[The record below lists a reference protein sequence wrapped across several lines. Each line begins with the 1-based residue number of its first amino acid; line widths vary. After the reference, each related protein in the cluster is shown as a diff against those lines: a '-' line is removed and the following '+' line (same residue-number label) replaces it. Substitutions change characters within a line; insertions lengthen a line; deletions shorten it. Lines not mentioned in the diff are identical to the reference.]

1 MDPTRITI
9 EEIDELQRK
18 GETPVFVDARASG
31 AWRNAATQ
39 VPGSIR
45 VPPDEVDK
53 HLGEIPRDRLIVT
66 YCT

>member
-1 MDPTRITI
+1 MEPARITLEEI
-9 EEIDELQRK
+9 EELQKK
-18 GETPVFVDARASG
+18 GEEIVFVDARASG

-39 VPGSIR
+39 IPGSIR

-53 HLGEIPRDRLIVT
+53 HLGDIPRDRLIVT